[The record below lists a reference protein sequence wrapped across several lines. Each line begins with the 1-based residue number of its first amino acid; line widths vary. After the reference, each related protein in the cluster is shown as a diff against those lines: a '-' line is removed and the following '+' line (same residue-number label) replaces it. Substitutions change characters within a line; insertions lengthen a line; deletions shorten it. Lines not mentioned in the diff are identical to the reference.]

1 MRYRG
6 PGRSPW
12 PIILLIVL
20 ILVILAVAYWYLFM
34 SPPDIR
40 P

>member
-6 PGRSPW
+6 TGRSPW
-12 PIILLIVL
+12 TIILLIVL

-34 SPPDIR
+34 
-40 P
+40 